1 MPHDKLNNHL
11 ARDHKN
17 VDSKSKHG
25 EGKYSMY
32 KIILKTYYKC
42 KICRKCVLF
51 TYGNIRKHVVRYHQ
65 MPLVEY
71 KRQYMTTNDQVEKV
85 EETQRKNIFSM
96 KLENIKV
103 EVEDEEEMKGNEEGE
118 DKLPKNEEKL
128 KEKQKSETNGEDNL
142 KEKKTFAKKKY
153 RKRDKETERTFSDDP
168 EMMCRVKCLICSRKA
183 ENEFENI
190 FSTK

>member
-1 MPHDKLNNHL
+1 
-11 ARDHKN
+11 
-17 VDSKSKHG
+17 
-25 EGKYSMY
+25 
-32 KIILKTYYKC
+32 
-42 KICRKCVLF
+42 
-51 TYGNIRKHVVRYHQ
+51 

-85 EETQRKNIFSM
+85 EETM

-118 DKLPKNEEKL
+118 DKSPKNEEKGL
-128 KEKQKSETNGEDNL
+128 KEEQKSETNGEDNL

-168 EMMCRVKCLICSRKA
+168 VMMCRVKCLICSRKA
-183 ENEFENI
+183 EYEFKEI
-190 FSTK
+190 F